1 MVIVHFGLSFSMMK
15 TSVVVEV
22 EKHLHV
28 FDPSLS
34 PPTVMSGNSA
44 DSYSEGD
51 SDGERRK
58 EKGEVAPPS
67 LLMVR
72 KGRTNSRTPRAR
84 KLKVTPSSASPL
96 SPSLPGHRRGSGGPK
111 SGVCVCVHSK
121 DMSTQIHPCVLT
133 HTLPAQA
140 NAASSS
146 ARGQTRSAPP
156 WRST

>member
-1 MVIVHFGLSFSMMK
+1 
-15 TSVVVEV
+15 
-22 EKHLHV
+22 
-28 FDPSLS
+28 
-34 PPTVMSGNSA
+34 MSGNSA

-51 SDGERRK
+51 SDGEGGK

-111 SGVCVCVHSK
+111 SGVCVCSFH
-121 DMSTQIHPCVLT
+121 T
-133 HTLPAQA
+133 HTPKELRHSRPIQKFVVCVCT
-140 NAASSS
+140 
-146 ARGQTRSAPP
+146 Q
-156 WRST
+156 